1 LLYLPLGRGLPR
13 PGGTMK
19 KKIKKSVSS
28 CASLSPESRYKRI
41 VEGLRREYFFYCH
54 DTGGIFIY
62 VSPPVR
68 NILGYS

>member
-1 LLYLPLGRGLPR
+1 
-13 PGGTMK
+13 MK

-28 CASLSPESRYKRI
+28 CASLSPESRYKQI